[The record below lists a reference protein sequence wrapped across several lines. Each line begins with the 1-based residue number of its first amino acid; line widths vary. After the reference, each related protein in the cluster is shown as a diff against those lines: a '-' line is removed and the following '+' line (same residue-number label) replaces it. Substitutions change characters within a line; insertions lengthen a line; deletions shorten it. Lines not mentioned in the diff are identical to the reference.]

1 MPAEFHKGSLDR
13 PDQSPRNFLELMILT
28 GDAHTP
34 RYNLCESLTSLSRA
48 SQFNYMESK
57 STELGRLIPCGG
69 GDPISLSKPTILIGR
84 RSSCDVVLL
93 FPNVSSHHCQ
103 LELQNGYWF
112 IRDLRSRNGIKVN
125 GERVDSKFLHP
136 GDTLSIA
143 KHHFEIK
150 YEPSADAPAPVE
162 EDPFEMSLLEKA
174 GLERRR
180 EQERRRELPR
190 AVRPVSKQA
199 EEHFSDDENQAM
211 NWLMDDG

>member
-1 MPAEFHKGSLDR
+1 MS
-13 PDQSPRNFLELMILT
+13 
-28 GDAHTP
+28 
-34 RYNLCESLTSLSRA
+34 RYNHLRSLISLPRA
-48 SQFNYMESK
+48 YNSEHMESN
-57 STELGRLIPCGG
+57 SVELGRLIPCGG
-69 GDPISLSKPTILIGR
+69 GDPISLSKATILIGR

-150 YEPSADAPAPVE
+150 YEPSGDMPAPVE
-162 EDPFEMSLLEKA
+162 EDPFEMSLMEKA
-174 GLERRR
+174 GLESRRDR
-180 EQERRRELPR
+180 ERRRELPR
-190 AVRPVSKQA
+190 AVRPPSKPA
-199 EEHFSDDENQAM
+199 KENFSDEENQAM
-211 NWLMDDG
+211 NWLTDDE